1 MEVLRKVSV
10 EVNEGKQYCVGDQIT
25 VRMKEL
31 GNFTATVQAIEEDS
45 VVFMFDDIITKHN
58 HHEIQEWLDNDIL
71 PLFPETFN
79 VAEITLPTCGQI
91 FGDDEWCRKFFDFEP
106 DTDERFE
113 LMKRRGNRVCDYD
126 GDWEWWWLK
135 NQSKKLAT
143 GFASVGSYG
152 RVNYAG
158 ASASLGVRPVFR
170 IKK

>member
-1 MEVLRKVSV
+1 MEVSKTVSI
-10 EVNEGKQYCVGDQIT
+10 EVNEGEQYYFGDQIT

-58 HHEIQEWLDNDIL
+58 HNDIQEWLDKDIL

-79 VAEITLPTCGQI
+79 VTDITLPTCGQI
-91 FGDDEWCRKFFDFEP
+91 FGDDEWCREFFEP
-106 DTDERFE
+106 DTDEQFE

-135 NQSKKLAT
+135 NKSKKYAP
-143 GFASVGSYG
+143 GFAF
-152 RVNYAG
+152 VNYRGYAG
-158 ASASLGVRPVFR
+158 SNTASNSLGVRPVFR

>member
-1 MEVLRKVSV
+1 MEVLRKVSI
-10 EVNEGKQYCVGDQIT
+10 EVNEGEQYYVGDQIT

-45 VVFMFDDIITKHN
+45 VVFMFDDIIAKHN
-58 HHEIQEWLDNDIL
+58 HNDIQEWLDKDIL

-79 VAEITLPTCGQI
+79 VTEITLPTCGQI
-91 FGDDEWCRKFFDFEP
+91 FGDDEWCREFFEP
-106 DTDERFE
+106 DTDEQFE

-135 NQSKKLAT
+135 NKSKKYAASFAYVYFS
-143 GFASVGSYG
+143 GFAAYG
-152 RVNYAG
+152 
-158 ASASLGVRPVFR
+158 SASDSIGVRPVFR

>member
-1 MEVLRKVSV
+1 MEVLRKVSI
-10 EVNEGKQYCVGDQIT
+10 EVNEGEQYYVGDQIT

-45 VVFMFDDIITKHN
+45 VIFMFDDIIAKHN
-58 HHEIQEWLDNDIL
+58 HNDIQEWLDKDIL

-79 VAEITLPTCGQI
+79 VTEITLPTCGQI
-91 FGDDEWCRKFFDFEP
+91 FGDDEWCREFFEP
-106 DTDERFE
+106 DTDEQFE

-135 NQSKKLAT
+135 NKSKKYAA
-143 GFASVGSYG
+143 GFASVH
-152 RVNYAG
+152 AG
-158 ASASLGVRPVFR
+158 GTTTSNNAPASGGVRPVFR

>member
-1 MEVLRKVSV
+1 MEVLRKVSI
-10 EVNEGKQYCVGDQIT
+10 EVNEGEQYYVGDQIT

-45 VVFMFDDIITKHN
+45 VVFMFDDIIAKHN
-58 HHEIQEWLDNDIL
+58 HNDIQEWLDKDIL

-79 VAEITLPTCGQI
+79 VTEITLPTCGQI
-91 FGDDEWCRKFFDFEP
+91 FGDDEWCREFFEP
-106 DTDERFE
+106 DTDEQFE

-135 NQSKKLAT
+135 NKSKKYAAS
-143 GFASVGSYG
+143 FAVVGYDG
-152 RVNYAG
+152 YAG
-158 ASASLGVRPVFR
+158 YGGASFSLGVRPVFR

>member
-58 HHEIQEWLDNDIL
+58 HNDIQEWLDNDIL

-91 FGDDEWCRKFFDFEP
+91 FGDDEWCREIFEP
-106 DTDERFE
+106 DTDEQFE

-135 NQSKKLAT
+135 NQNKKLVT
-143 GFASVGSYG
+143 LFALVVRNG
-152 RVNYAG
+152 YAYYDFG
-158 ASASLGVRPVFR
+158 ASTSYGVRPVFR

>member
-1 MEVLRKVSV
+1 MEVLRKVSI
-10 EVNEGKQYCVGDQIT
+10 EVNEGEQYYVGDQIT

-45 VVFMFDDIITKHN
+45 VIFMFDDIIAKHN
-58 HHEIQEWLDNDIL
+58 HNDIQEWLDKDIL

-79 VAEITLPTCGQI
+79 VTEITLPTCGQI
-91 FGDDEWCRKFFDFEP
+91 FCDDEWCREFFEP
-106 DTDERFE
+106 DTDEQFE

-135 NQSKKLAT
+135 NKSKKYAAY
-143 GFASVGSYG
+143 FAVVYGGGIAHCSRASDSYG
-152 RVNYAG
+152 I
-158 ASASLGVRPVFR
+158 RPVFR

>member
-1 MEVLRKVSV
+1 MEVLRKVSI
-10 EVNEGKQYCVGDQIT
+10 EVNEGEQYYVGDQIT

-58 HHEIQEWLDNDIL
+58 HNDIQEWLDKDIL

-79 VAEITLPTCGQI
+79 VTDITLPTCGQI
-91 FGDDEWCRKFFDFEP
+91 FGDDEWCREFFEP
-106 DTDERFE
+106 DTDEQFE
-113 LMKRRGNRVCDYD
+113 LMKRRGNCVCDYD

-135 NQSKKLAT
+135 NKSKKYAAS
-143 GFASVGSYG
+143 FAFVVDSDGGAASYD
-152 RVNYAG
+152 
-158 ASASLGVRPVFR
+158 ASNSGGVRPVFR

>member
-1 MEVLRKVSV
+1 MEVLRKVSI
-10 EVNEGKQYCVGDQIT
+10 EVNEGEQYCVGDQIT

-31 GNFTATVQAIEEDS
+31 GNFTATVQAIEDES
-45 VVFMFDDIITKHN
+45 IVFMFDDIIAKHN

-79 VAEITLPTCGQI
+79 VSEIVLPTCGQI
-91 FGDDEWCRKFFDFEP
+91 FGKDEWCIDIFDP
-106 DTDERFE
+106 DTDEQFE

-135 NQSKKLAT
+135 NQSKSYAT
-143 GFASVGSYG
+143 LFASVNAYG
-152 RVNYAG
+152 NALYHG
-158 ASASLGVRPVFR
+158 ASYSYGVRPVFR

>member
-1 MEVLRKVSV
+1 MEVLRKISI
-10 EVNEGKQYCVGDQIT
+10 EVNEGEQYYVGDQIT

-45 VVFMFDDIITKHN
+45 VAFMFDDIIAKHN
-58 HHEIQEWLDNDIL
+58 HNDIQEWLDKDIL

-79 VAEITLPTCGQI
+79 VTEITLPTCGQI
-91 FGDDEWCRKFFDFEP
+91 FGDDEWCREFFEP
-106 DTDERFE
+106 DTDEQFE

-135 NQSKKLAT
+135 NKSKKYAAYFAFVYNYGLAN
-143 GFASVGSYG
+143 YG
-152 RVNYAG
+152 G
-158 ASASLGVRPVFR
+158 ASASGGVRPVFR

>member
-45 VVFMFDDIITKHN
+45 IVFMFDDIITKHN

-91 FGDDEWCRKFFDFEP
+91 FGEDEWCRDVFEP
-106 DTDERFE
+106 DTDEQFE

-135 NQSKKLAT
+135 NQSKSYAAY
-143 GFASVGSYG
+143 FAHVSLIGRAYSSY
-152 RVNYAG
+152 
-158 ASASLGVRPVFR
+158 ASTSHGVRPVFR

>member
-10 EVNEGKQYCVGDQIT
+10 EVNEGNQYCVGDQIT

-45 VVFMFDDIITKHN
+45 VVFMFDDIIAKHN

-79 VAEITLPTCGQI
+79 VVEITLPTCGQI
-91 FGDDEWCRKFFDFEP
+91 FGGDEWCRKFFDFEP

-113 LMKRRGNRVCDYD
+113 LMKRRGNRICDYD
-126 GDWEWWWLK
+126 GYWEWWWLK
-135 NQSKKLAT
+135 NQSKKLVT
-143 GFASVGSYG
+143 GFAGVDYYGYARSLRASGSV
-152 RVNYAG
+152 
-158 ASASLGVRPVFR
+158 GVRPVFR

>member
-45 VVFMFDDIITKHN
+45 VVFMFDDIIAKHN
-58 HHEIQEWLDNDIL
+58 HNDIQEWLDKDIL

-79 VAEITLPTCGQI
+79 VTEITLPTCGQI
-91 FGDDEWCRKFFDFEP
+91 FGDDKWRRKFFDFEP
-106 DTDERFE
+106 DTDEQFE
-113 LMKRRGNRVCDYD
+113 LMKRRGNRVCNYD
-126 GDWEWWWLK
+126 GYWEWWWLK

-143 GFASVGSYG
+143 GFALVGYDG
-152 RVNYAG
+152 HAICNYA
-158 ASASLGVRPVFR
+158 SYSLGVRPVFR

>member
-1 MEVLRKVSV
+1 MEVLRKVSI
-10 EVNEGKQYCVGDQIT
+10 EVNEGEQYYVGDQIT

-45 VVFMFDDIITKHN
+45 VVFMFDDIIAKHN
-58 HHEIQEWLDNDIL
+58 HNDIQEWLDKDIL

-79 VAEITLPTCGQI
+79 VTEITLPTCGQI
-91 FGDDEWCRKFFDFEP
+91 FGDDEWCREFFEP
-106 DTDERFE
+106 DTDEQFE

-135 NQSKKLAT
+135 NKSKKYAAS
-143 GFASVGSYG
+143 FAF
-152 RVNYAG
+152 VNAGGGALCDG
-158 ASASLGVRPVFR
+158 ASDSRGVRPVFR

>member
-1 MEVLRKVSV
+1 MEVLRKVSI
-10 EVNEGKQYCVGDQIT
+10 EVNEGEQYYVGDQIT

-45 VVFMFDDIITKHN
+45 VVFMFDDIIAKHN
-58 HHEIQEWLDNDIL
+58 HNDIQEWLDKDIL

-79 VAEITLPTCGQI
+79 VTEITLPTCGQI
-91 FGDDEWCRKFFDFEP
+91 FGDDEWCREFFEP
-106 DTDERFE
+106 DTDEQFE

-135 NQSKKLAT
+135 NKSKKYAAC
-143 GFASVGSYG
+143 FA
-152 RVNYAG
+152 RVHGDGG
-158 ASASLGVRPVFR
+158 ANCRSASSSYGVRPVFR

>member
-45 VVFMFDDIITKHN
+45 IVFMFDDIITKHN

-91 FGDDEWCRKFFDFEP
+91 FGEDEWCRDVFEP
-106 DTDERFE
+106 DTDEQFE

-135 NQSKKLAT
+135 NQSKSYAAYFAT
-143 GFASVGSYG
+143 VG
-152 RVNYAG
+152 YAG
-158 ASASLGVRPVFR
+158 AANSNDASYSDGVRPVFR

>member
-1 MEVLRKVSV
+1 MEVSRKVSIK
-10 EVNEGKQYCVGDQIT
+10 VNEGEQYYVGDQIT

-45 VVFMFDDIITKHN
+45 VVFMFDDIIAKHN
-58 HHEIQEWLDNDIL
+58 HNDIQEWLDKDIL

-79 VAEITLPTCGQI
+79 VTEITLPTCGQI
-91 FGDDEWCRKFFDFEP
+91 FGDDEWCREFFEP
-106 DTDERFE
+106 DTDEQFE

-135 NQSKKLAT
+135 NKSKKYAAV
-143 GFASVGSYG
+143 FANVYIFG
-152 RVNYAG
+152 RANY
-158 ASASLGVRPVFR
+158 ASASYSYGVRPVFR

>member
-45 VVFMFDDIITKHN
+45 VVFMFDDIIAKHN
-58 HHEIQEWLDNDIL
+58 HNDIQEWLDKDIL

-79 VAEITLPTCGQI
+79 VTEITLPTCGQI
-91 FGDDEWCRKFFDFEP
+91 FGDDEWSRKFFDFEP
-106 DTDERFE
+106 DTDEQFE

-143 GFASVGSYG
+143 VFASVGSYG
-152 RVNYAG
+152 LVNYAG

>member
-10 EVNEGKQYCVGDQIT
+10 EVNEGKQYYVGDQIT
-25 VRMKEL
+25 VRMKGL

-45 VVFMFDDIITKHN
+45 VVFMFDDIIAKHN
-58 HHEIQEWLDNDIL
+58 HNDIQEWLDKDIL

-79 VAEITLPTCGQI
+79 VTDITLPTCGQI
-91 FGDDEWCRKFFDFEP
+91 FGYDELRRKFFES
-106 DTDERFE
+106 DTDEQFE

-135 NQSKKLAT
+135 NQSKKYAAC
-143 GFASVGSYG
+143 FAYVNHSGNANYG
-152 RVNYAG
+152 N
-158 ASASLGVRPVFR
+158 ASDSFGVRPVFR

>member
-1 MEVLRKVSV
+1 MEVLRKVSI
-10 EVNEGKQYCVGDQIT
+10 EVNEGEQYYVGDQIT

-45 VVFMFDDIITKHN
+45 VVFMFDDIIAKHN
-58 HHEIQEWLDNDIL
+58 HNDIQEWLDKDIL

-79 VAEITLPTCGQI
+79 VTEITLPTCGQI
-91 FGDDEWCRKFFDFEP
+91 FGDDEWCREFFEP
-106 DTDERFE
+106 DTDEQFE

-135 NQSKKLAT
+135 NKSKKYAANFADVGNNGSAT
-143 GFASVGSYG
+143 SD
-152 RVNYAG
+152 G
-158 ASASLGVRPVFR
+158 ASDSDGVRPVFR

>member
-45 VVFMFDDIITKHN
+45 VVFMFDDIIAKHN
-58 HHEIQEWLDNDIL
+58 HNDIQEWLDNDIL

-79 VAEITLPTCGQI
+79 VTDITLPTCGQI
-91 FGDDEWCRKFFDFEP
+91 FGYDEWRREFFES
-106 DTDERFE
+106 DTDEQFE

-126 GDWEWWWLK
+126 GYWEWWWLK
-135 NQSKKLAT
+135 NQSKKYAAS
-143 GFASVGSYG
+143 FAGVSYYG
-152 RVNYAG
+152 CANSTC
-158 ASASLGVRPVFR
+158 ASSSLGVRPVFR

>member
-1 MEVLRKVSV
+1 MEVLRKVSI
-10 EVNEGKQYCVGDQIT
+10 EVNEGEQYYVGDQIT

-45 VVFMFDDIITKHN
+45 VVFMFDDIIAKHN
-58 HHEIQEWLDNDIL
+58 HNDIQEWLDKDIL

-79 VAEITLPTCGQI
+79 VTEITLPTCGQI
-91 FGDDEWCRKFFDFEP
+91 FCDDECCREFFEP
-106 DTDERFE
+106 DTDEQFE

-135 NQSKKLAT
+135 NKSKKYAAF
-143 GFASVGSYG
+143 FAYVYNYGYAYYSNASHSY
-152 RVNYAG
+152 
-158 ASASLGVRPVFR
+158 GVRPVFR

>member
-1 MEVLRKVSV
+1 MEVLRKVSI
-10 EVNEGKQYCVGDQIT
+10 EVNEGEQYYVGDQIT

-45 VVFMFDDIITKHN
+45 VVFMFDDIIAKHN
-58 HHEIQEWLDNDIL
+58 HNDIQEWLDKDIL

-79 VAEITLPTCGQI
+79 VTEITLPTCGQI
-91 FGDDEWCRKFFDFEP
+91 FGDDEWCREFFEP
-106 DTDERFE
+106 DTDEQFE

-135 NQSKKLAT
+135 NKSKKYAAR
-143 GFASVGSYG
+143 FALVGSRG
-152 RVNYAG
+152 YADSG
-158 ASASLGVRPVFR
+158 SASNSRGVRPVFR

>member
-1 MEVLRKVSV
+1 MEVLRKVSI
-10 EVNEGKQYCVGDQIT
+10 EVNEGEQYYVGDQIT

-45 VVFMFDDIITKHN
+45 VVFMFDDIIAKHN
-58 HHEIQEWLDNDIL
+58 HNDIQEWLDKDIL

-79 VAEITLPTCGQI
+79 VTEITLPTCGQI
-91 FGDDEWCRKFFDFEP
+91 FGDDEWCREFFEP
-106 DTDERFE
+106 DTDEQFE

-135 NQSKKLAT
+135 NKSKKYAAH
-143 GFASVGSYG
+143 FAYVNSNGAASSANASYS
-152 RVNYAG
+152 Y
-158 ASASLGVRPVFR
+158 GVRPVFR

>member
-10 EVNEGKQYCVGDQIT
+10 EVNEGEQYCVGDQIT

-45 VVFMFDDIITKHN
+45 IIFMFDDIITKHN

-91 FGDDEWCRKFFDFEP
+91 FGEDEWCRDVFEP
-106 DTDERFE
+106 DTDEQFE

-135 NQSKKLAT
+135 NQSKSYAT
-143 GFASVGSYG
+143 NFARVDSSGYAGSYG
-152 RVNYAG
+152 
-158 ASASLGVRPVFR
+158 ASSSYGVRPVFR

>member
-10 EVNEGKQYCVGDQIT
+10 DVNEGKQYYVGDQIT

-58 HHEIQEWLDNDIL
+58 HNNIQEWLDKDIL

-79 VAEITLPTCGQI
+79 VTEITLPTCRQI
-91 FGDDEWCRKFFDFEP
+91 FGYDEWYREFFESDM
-106 DTDERFE
+106 DEQFE

-126 GDWEWWWLK
+126 RDWKWWWLK
-135 NQSKKLAT
+135 NQSKKYAAF
-143 GFASVGSYG
+143 FACVLSNGDVGSSCALNSY
-152 RVNYAG
+152 
-158 ASASLGVRPVFR
+158 GVRPVFR

>member
-1 MEVLRKVSV
+1 MEVLRKVSI
-10 EVNEGKQYCVGDQIT
+10 EVNEGEQYYVGDQIT

-45 VVFMFDDIITKHN
+45 VVFMFDDIIAKHN
-58 HHEIQEWLDNDIL
+58 HNDIQEWLDKDIL

-79 VAEITLPTCGQI
+79 VTEITLPTCGQI
-91 FGDDEWCRKFFDFEP
+91 FGDDEWSREFFEP
-106 DTDERFE
+106 DTDEQFE

-135 NQSKKLAT
+135 NKSKKYAAVFAYVGNYGYAT
-143 GFASVGSYG
+143 S
-152 RVNYAG
+152 N
-158 ASASLGVRPVFR
+158 SASDSYGVRPVFR

>member
-45 VVFMFDDIITKHN
+45 IVFMFDDIITKHN

-91 FGDDEWCRKFFDFEP
+91 FGEDEWCRDVFEP
-106 DTDERFE
+106 DTDEQFE

-135 NQSKKLAT
+135 NQSKSYAA
-143 GFASVGSYG
+143 GFASVTYDGGAYDG
-152 RVNYAG
+152 N
-158 ASASLGVRPVFR
+158 ASASGGVRPVFR